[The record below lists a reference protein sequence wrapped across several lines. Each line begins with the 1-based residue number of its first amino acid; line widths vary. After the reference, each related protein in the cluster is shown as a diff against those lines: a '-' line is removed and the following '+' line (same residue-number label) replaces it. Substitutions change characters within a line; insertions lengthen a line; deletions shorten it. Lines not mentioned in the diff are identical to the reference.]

1 MSKLKMLVLGVAA
14 AGALLGGIAIMPAGA
29 TALRTLILNVLT
41 ATTATITTLTA
52 TTGTI
57 TTLTA
62 PTTTAATSFVGPSV
76 STETITAAATIT
88 ANACGGLKRIT
99 AASDVTTN
107 TTNTFTAPSTAG
119 NCCMDVI
126 NVHTTSTIYL
136 DSNALFLVT
145 GAASLAIGPN
155 GGIRVCSDGSYWRHA
170 GWTEY

>member
-1 MSKLKMLVLGVAA
+1 MNKSKKLVLGIAA
-14 AGALLGGIAIMPAGA
+14 AGALLSYVALPAAA
-29 TALRTLILNVLT
+29 TALRTLVLNVLT

-57 TTLTA
+57 PTLTSS
-62 PTTTAATSFVGPSV
+62 TSFKGPSV

-99 AASDVTTN
+99 AATDVTTG

-136 DSNALFLVT
+136 DANSLFLVT
-145 GAASLAIGPN
+145 SAASLPIGPN
-155 GGIRVCSDGSYWRHA
+155 GSIRVCSDGSYWRHA
-170 GWTEY
+170 AWTEY